1 MRRVSRDWFWG
12 RTDCL
17 IDARAG
23 SHRPLQM
30 RFPADAIST
39 DIGRQEPALRPTTP
53 PMPDQ
58 ATILRDLID
67 RKPQGS
73 RDESSRRPER
83 ARTIALASGKGGVGK
98 SCLALNLAVALAQ
111 SGKRIA
117 VLDACLGLGNIDL
130 LCGLNGY
137 WNLEHVIT
145 GSRSLEQIVLSGPAG
160 IQIVPGAS
168 ALSELVNC
176 PPPLQQSLL
185 LELRELERRN
195 DFLIVDTSSGIH
207 RSVRQFATAADLV
220 LVTTVPETTAIA
232 DAYATVKAL
241 SLPNSPPLD
250 IVINKADSPSQ
261 AKTIAA
267 RLQQTTR
274 TFVRNELGVAGAVS
288 FDPAVP
294 QSVAAREPF
303 VLRSP
308 NCPAATDA
316 HQLARRV
323 VSSFGTRLSFES
335 YFARF
340 AAPSQRRAA

>member
-1 MRRVSRDWFWG
+1 
-12 RTDCL
+12 
-17 IDARAG
+17 
-23 SHRPLQM
+23 
-30 RFPADAIST
+30 
-39 DIGRQEPALRPTTP
+39 
-53 PMPDQ
+53 MPDQ

-73 RDESSRRPER
+73 LDETSRGVDR

-111 SGKRIA
+111 SGKRVC

-145 GSRSLEQIVLSGPAG
+145 GARSLQQIVLSGPTG
-160 IQIVPGAS
+160 IQILPGAS
-168 ALSELVNC
+168 ALSDLAHC

-185 LELRELERRN
+185 VELRELERRN
-195 DFLIVDTSSGIH
+195 DFLIVDMSSGIH
-207 RSVRQFATAADLV
+207 RAVRQFATAADLI

-232 DAYATVKAL
+232 DAYATVKTL

-250 IVINKADSPSQ
+250 IVINKAESSAQ
-261 AKTIAA
+261 AKAIGA

-274 TFVRNELGVAGAVS
+274 TFVRNELGVVGAVS

-308 NCPAATDA
+308 NCPAATDI

-335 YFARF
+335 YFSRF
-340 AAPSQRRAA
+340 ATTAQRRAA

>member
-1 MRRVSRDWFWG
+1 
-12 RTDCL
+12 
-17 IDARAG
+17 
-23 SHRPLQM
+23 
-30 RFPADAIST
+30 
-39 DIGRQEPALRPTTP
+39 
-53 PMPDQ
+53 MPDQ

-73 RDESSRRPER
+73 RDEQSRGPER

-111 SGKRIA
+111 SGKRVC

-145 GSRSLEQIVLSGPAG
+145 GARSLQQIMLAGPAG
-160 IQIVPGAS
+160 IQILPGAS
-168 ALSELVNC
+168 ALSDLAEC

-185 LELRELERRN
+185 VELRDLERRQ
-195 DFLIVDTSSGIH
+195 DFLIVDTSTGIH
-207 RSVRQFATAADLV
+207 RAVRQFATAADLV

-232 DAYATVKAL
+232 DAYSTVKAL

-250 IVINKADSPSQ
+250 VVINKADSPAQ
-261 AKTIAA
+261 AKAIAA
-267 RLQQTTR
+267 QLQKTTR
-274 TFVRNELGVAGAVS
+274 TFVRNELGIAGSVVTDQAV
-288 FDPAVP
+288 V

-308 NCPAATDA
+308 NCPAATDV

-323 VSSFGTRLSFES
+323 ASSFGSQLSFES
-335 YFARF
+335 YFSRF
-340 AAPSQRRAA
+340 ATTARHRAA

>member
-1 MRRVSRDWFWG
+1 
-12 RTDCL
+12 
-17 IDARAG
+17 
-23 SHRPLQM
+23 
-30 RFPADAIST
+30 
-39 DIGRQEPALRPTTP
+39 
-53 PMPDQ
+53 MPDQ

-73 RDESSRRPER
+73 RDGQSRRPER

-111 SGKRIA
+111 SGKRVC

-145 GSRSLEQIVLSGPAG
+145 GARSLQQIMLSGPAG
-160 IQIVPGAS
+160 IQILPGAS
-168 ALSELVNC
+168 ALSELADC
-176 PPPLQQSLL
+176 PPPLQKSLL
-185 LELRELERRN
+185 AELQELERRH
-195 DFLIVDTSSGIH
+195 DFLIVDTSTGIH

-250 IVINKADSPSQ
+250 VVINKADTLAQ
-261 AKTIAA
+261 AKAIATQ
-267 RLQQTTR
+267 LQKTTR
-274 TFVRNELGVAGAVS
+274 TFVRSELGIAGSVL
-288 FDPAVP
+288 FDPAVAH
-294 QSVAAREPF
+294 SVAVREPF

-308 NCPAATDA
+308 NCPAATDI

-323 VSSFGTRLSFES
+323 ASSFGSQMSFES
-335 YFARF
+335 YFSRF
-340 AAPSQRRAA
+340 ATPARVRAA